1 MASDSAPAYCLM
13 AQIRER
19 QNDKKNALLEWEKC
33 LAFATEYNA
42 DEYAWVHMAKRCLQ
56 AQQCLETKKG
66 DD

>member
-1 MASDSAPAYCLM
+1 M